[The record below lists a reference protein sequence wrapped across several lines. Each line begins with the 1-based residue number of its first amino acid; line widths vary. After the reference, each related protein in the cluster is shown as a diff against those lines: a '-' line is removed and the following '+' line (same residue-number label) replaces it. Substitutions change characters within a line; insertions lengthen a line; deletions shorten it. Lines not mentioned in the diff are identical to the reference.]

1 MQIAPFSA
9 TGIGSLPYPD
19 PAPATDLIFA
29 AFPSLPHWPQLPR
42 RGAREGM
49 VHQFFNPLVTT
60 GLLTVKE
67 NRTFFATSGPDW
79 PQRLTE
85 FYGLALAAEDGD
97 AGALEHFAMPPSAA
111 LGFYAF
117 LSEVDRRGTAG
128 IAAVKG
134 QIAGPLSAAFFIKDE
149 QGKAAYYDDQLRDL
163 VVRTLALSARWQAR
177 ALSRFG
183 LPVMIFIDDPGID
196 VYGSS
201 NYITVT
207 REMVRE
213 DLQSLAEGITAG
225 GGLPGLH
232 SCDAIDWSIPL
243 TLPLAVVSVDTYNFF
258 GSLLPF
264 ARELKTFLERGGT
277 IAWGIVPTSGPDVG
291 IASPRELVHRLTD
304 QWEALNARDIP
315 RATLAERSLITPAC
329 GTGLLSAAQAEEI
342 YRSTAAVAR
351 MLGEARP
358 C

>member
-1 MQIAPFSA
+1 MDILPFSA
-9 TGIGSLPYPD
+9 TGIGSLPYTE
-19 PAPATDLIFA
+19 PAPALDLVFA
-29 AFPSLPHWPQLPR
+29 TFPALPHWPQLPG
-42 RGAREGM
+42 RGRAEGM
-49 VHQFFNPLVTT
+49 VYQFLNILVTT
-60 GLLTVKE
+60 GLLTIRG
-67 NRTFFATSGPDW
+67 NRAYFATSAADW
-79 PQRLTE
+79 PRRLTR
-85 FYGLALAAEDGD
+85 FYDLALAAGEGD
-97 AGALEHFAMPPSAA
+97 TAALERFAMPREAA
-111 LGFYAF
+111 VGFYAF
-117 LSEVDRRGTAG
+117 RDELERRGTG
-128 IAAVKG
+128 GMTAVKG
-134 QIAGPLSAAFFIKDE
+134 QIAGPLSAAFFLKDE

-163 VVRTLALSARWQAR
+163 VVRTLTLSARWQA
-177 ALSRFG
+177 ADLSRFG
-183 LPVMIFIDDPGID
+183 LPVFVFVDDPGID
-196 VYGSS
+196 VCGSS

-213 DLQSLAEGITAG
+213 DLQNLAEGITAG

-243 TLPLAVVSVDTYNFF
+243 TLPLTVVSVDTYNFF